1 MAVILV
7 ACDLTNPKRKYQPL
21 RDYLASFAY
30 CKDLESV
37 WLLDT
42 DMATRQIRD
51 ALKPFLDHDDRA
63 FVVKLERD
71 WHSSNLA
78 CGDWL
83 KDRRRTW

>member
-7 ACDLTNPKRKYQPL
+7 ACDLRNAKRKYQPL
-21 RDYLASFAY
+21 RDYLAGFTC

-42 DMATRQIRD
+42 EMTTRQIRD
-51 ALKPFLDHDDRA
+51 ALKPFLDQDDRTL
-63 FVVKLERD
+63 VVRLQRD
-71 WHSSNLA
+71 WHSTNLA

-83 KDRRRTW
+83 NHPARTW

>member
-7 ACDLTNPKRKYQPL
+7 ACDLTNPGRKYQPL
-21 RDYLASFAY
+21 RDYLAGFTC

-42 DMATRQIRD
+42 TTSTREIRD
-51 ALKPFLDHDDRA
+51 ALKPFLDDKDRT
-63 FVVKLERD
+63 FVVRLQRD
-71 WHSSNLA
+71 WYSTNLA

-83 KDRRRTW
+83 KDPKRTW

>member
-7 ACDLTNPKRKYQPL
+7 ACDLTNPRRKYQPL
-21 RDYLASFAY
+21 RDYLAGFTH

-42 DMATRQIRD
+42 ELTTREIRD
-51 ALKPFLDHDDRA
+51 ALKPFLDVDDRT
-63 FVVKLERD
+63 FVVRLQRD
-71 WHSSNLA
+71 WYSTNLA

-83 KDRRRTW
+83 KDPKRMW